1 MVGRH
6 QLMRSGWPRA
16 AGAVAVLWAV
26 GLELPDLHV
35 ALLYLAPALL
45 LAILLLAGR
54 YPGEELLV
62 RAARRRSTAGRRR
75 RETRLARRRGITIVS
90 LRGGVLLA
98 SGMAGRAPP
107 ALTS

>member
-1 MVGRH
+1 MWPGC
-6 QLMRSGWPRA
+6 PRA
-16 AGAVAVLWAV
+16 AAAVALLWAG
-26 GLELPDLHV
+26 GLALPDLHV

-62 RAARRRSTAGRRR
+62 RAARRRLPARTRR
-75 RETRLARRRGITIVS
+75 REARLARRRGITIVS

-98 SGMAGRAPP
+98 SGLAGRAPP
-107 ALTS
+107 ASTS